1 MRSSHQCRCN
11 EQKFSQCAHCAERT
25 ILVIVGVKPKG
36 IVDSRITTC
45 VDGVVGLIPAVI
57 AAQQACGSVAV
68 VGVPSE
74 AMHGMQRY
82 ADN

>member
-1 MRSSHQCRCN
+1 MIRI
-11 EQKFSQCAHCAERT
+11 A
-25 ILVIVGVKPKG
+25 GVKPKG

-57 AAQQACGSVAV
+57 AAQQAYGSVAV